1 MEPQNGD
8 VVLPLGLRVR
18 VRMEFKELAT
28 RGEPINDGLRKGE
41 HMRLGTD
48 TGSMTNYLMSG
59 TKGVPT
65 PTVGMG
71 ITELMWSDRAA
82 GTITRVSPSGKTLWY
97 QLDKATRIDD
107 NGMSEVQ
114 DYAYEPDPTATVKIA
129 RLTKRGWKA
138 SGTRLALGYRDTY
151 YDFSF

>member
-1 MEPQNGD
+1 
-8 VVLPLGLRVR
+8 
-18 VRMEFKELAT
+18 
-28 RGEPINDGLRKGE
+28 
-41 HMRLGTD
+41 MRLGTD
-48 TGSMTNYLMSG
+48 TESMTNYLMSG
-59 TKGVPT
+59 TKGQPT

-97 QLDKATRIDD
+97 QLDKATRIDG

-114 DYAYEPDPTATVKIA
+114 DYAYEPNPDAPVKTA
-129 RLTKRGWKA
+129 RLTKRGWKTVCSGAA
-138 SGTRLALGYRDTY
+138 SGTRIAIGYRATY